1 MSDTPLRNPGDL
13 QLAILEV
20 LWQRGEATVTQVHTD
35 LLPTRGPRP
44 TTIST
49 TLSKMEKRGLV
60 SHRDEGRTY
69 VYRAMVQKG
78 EIRRSMMTDVI
89 ERAFSGR
96 AADMVSMLLREGDFD
111 PDELD
116 ELRAQLAA
124 RVDEMSGPA
133 REDT

>member
-1 MSDTPLRNPGDL
+1 
-13 QLAILEV
+13 
-20 LWQRGEATVTQVHTD
+20 
-35 LLPTRGPRP
+35 
-44 TTIST
+44 
-49 TLSKMEKRGLV
+49 MEKRGLV

-133 REDT
+133 PEDT